1 MQRPRRLS
9 YSWLD
14 LALAM
19 LAAFLLIPLAVHL
32 FGILLDLAHSVGG
45 WSESCEL

>member
-14 LALAM
+14 LALAV

-32 FGILLDLAHSVGG
+32 FGILL
-45 WSESCEL
+45 ELGHLVTVP